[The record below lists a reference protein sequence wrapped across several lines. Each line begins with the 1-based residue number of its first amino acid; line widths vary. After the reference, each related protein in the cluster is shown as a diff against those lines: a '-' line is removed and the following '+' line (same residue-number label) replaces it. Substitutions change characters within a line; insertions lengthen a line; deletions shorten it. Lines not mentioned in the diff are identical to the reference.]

1 MLGIGNFSLW
11 ITTPFPNP
19 MKGLVGTPSGI
30 GLDNQLEWVVFRNLV
45 HFAVVFGRSGS
56 LSISEMLTASFRG
69 PL

>member
-45 HFAVVFGRSGS
+45 HVRAVKRSLIFPKDQRS
-56 LSISEMLTASFRG
+56 RSID
-69 PL
+69 